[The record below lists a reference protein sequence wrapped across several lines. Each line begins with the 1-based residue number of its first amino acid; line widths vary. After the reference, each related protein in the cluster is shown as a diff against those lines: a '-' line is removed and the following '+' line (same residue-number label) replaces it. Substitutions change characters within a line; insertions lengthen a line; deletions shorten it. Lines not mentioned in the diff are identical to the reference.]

1 MVIVQKAE
9 IPLGLTIHGA
19 AGKRVLYGQLLYG
32 VAGYGLGEVQLSQH
46 LYGKRSYGQSRYGD
60 DRSPFGIYQQRKGK
74 KGTIFVRERFYIPT
88 NPNSVDQ
95 QFWRAKYAAG
105 IVAWQ
110 NLTSGQKAVYNTRA
124 KRFKF
129 SGFNL
134 YLKEY
139 LSS

>member
-9 IPLGLTIHGA
+9 IPLGLTVKKA
-19 AGKRVLYGQLLYG
+19 VGKRTLYGQLLYG
-32 VAGYGLGEVQLSQH
+32 VAGYGLEEVQLSHHQ
-46 LYGKRSYGQSRYGD
+46 YGERVYGFSKYGD
-60 DRSPFGIYQQRKGK
+60 DRSPFGIYQQRQGK

-95 QFWRAKYAAG
+95 QTWRAKYAAG

-129 SGFNL
+129 SGYNL
-134 YLKEY
+134 FLKEY